1 MIFQIYL
8 VNVKMK
14 QQYKLEPDEELR
26 IEDCFLSI
34 YIKLLTD
41 IEYVDIKTGWKLS
54 SS

>member
-26 IEDCFLSI
+26 IEEFIVFPSI
-34 YIKLLTD
+34 LMDLG
-41 IEYVDIKTGWKLS
+41 YVDIRTGEKLS
-54 SS
+54 SI

>member
-34 YIKLLTD
+34 HINGYRIRG
-41 IEYVDIKTGWKLS
+41 Y
-54 SS
+54 